1 MSSADHSADLDV
13 PDRRADVEWVELDG
27 EAVLYDPQSH
37 VVHRLNAGAA
47 AVWTA
52 CDGTA
57 SPRRIARDL
66 EKTYSG
72 PPGVITRDVRT
83 VIRRLRR
90 LGLLRQLPAEAEAQH
105 GDDPPR

>member
-1 MSSADHSADLDV
+1 MTSPDSSADVDV

-47 AVWTA
+47 SVWAA

-57 SPRRIARDL
+57 SQRRIARDL

-90 LGLLRQLPAEAEAQH
+90 LGLLRRSPAEAEPQR
-105 GDDPPR
+105 GDDSPR